1 MSKSMKVSV
10 IVPVF
15 NGERHL
21 AGALESIF
29 NQSYTDIEIVAVNDG
44 STDGTAEL
52 LRSYDDRITV
62 IHQENRGVS
71 CARNAGVDGATGEFI
86 AFLDQDDVWLSH
98 KLKKQIDVYLRHPGI
113 SFIYSDVNI
122 IDNNGKIIEEKGMQ
136 SWDLDWIKPFIKGNL
151 PPLPSTVM
159 MKRDLFLSQ
168 GGFSSDF
175 IGNAHEDLELWSRLC
190 RVTDFF
196 FIPEPLVQYRKDI
209 MKYVMQGGMRKDIS
223 KEQMHEMYVAEDSS
237 HKFQNA
243 ITLYNKLYALYG
255 KDREMREPLKG
266 ILRMEGRRQSTIGKH
281 FAREG
286 DYKEARKRFQ
296 RAWQLDK
303 SMKHVNRYIRT
314 ALPRRWCRSLFP
326 A

>member
-1 MSKSMKVSV
+1 MKVSV

-15 NGERHL
+15 NGEKYL
-21 AGALESIF
+21 AWTLESIF
-29 NQSYTDIEIVAVNDG
+29 NQSYTNIEIVAVNDG

-52 LRSYDDRITV
+52 LGSYEDRITV
-62 IHQENRGVS
+62 INQENRGVS
-71 CARNAGVDGATGEFI
+71 CARNAGVDAATGEFI

-98 KLKKQIDVYLRHPGI
+98 KLKKQIDVCRHDRGI
-113 SFIYSDVNI
+113 SFVYSDVNI
-122 IDNNGKIIEEKGMQ
+122 IDNNGEIIEEKGMQ
-136 SWDLDWIKPFIKGNL
+136 SWDLDWMKPFIKGKL

-159 MKRDLFLSQ
+159 MKKDLFLRH
-168 GGFSSDF
+168 GGFSPDF

-190 RVTDFF
+190 RVADFF

-209 MKYVMQGGMRKDIS
+209 MKYVKQVGMTKEIS

-237 HKFQNA
+237 YKFQNA
-243 ITLYNKLYALYG
+243 ITLYNKLFALYG
-255 KDREMREPLKG
+255 KDTEMRKALKG
-266 ILRMEGRRQSTIGKH
+266 ILRMEGKRQSTIGKY

-296 RAWQLDK
+296 RAWQIDK
-303 SMKHVNRYIRT
+303 SMKHLKRYVRT
-314 ALPRRWCRSLFP
+314 TLPKRWSRLVFP